1 MLVSANYED
10 LIDAKMAIEHLGE
23 TKPSIYHKFLNIIEL
38 TRKLNFGYQYMG
50 SLLMDEDPSEFKPVG
65 KDDYVLS
72 VYQKEIEE
80 LKKDEKFSELKQ
92 LLKEYEQ
99 VSYANISKLALG
111 NPPRELAGPTVIH

>member
-10 LIDAKMAIEHLGE
+10 LIDAKMAIEHLSE
-23 TKPSIYHKFLNIIEL
+23 TKPSIYHMFLNIIEL

-50 SLLMDEDPSEFKPVG
+50 ALLMDEDPSEFKPVG
-65 KDDYVLS
+65 QDDYVLS
-72 VYQKEIEE
+72 VYQEEIEK